1 MTMKSLFVM
10 DPIEVLNLDG
20 DSTFLVMKE
29 LTRRK
34 QQVSYT
40 TVERLYA
47 RDGVGRAGVITVRV
61 VDETP
66 FFEKLSERDCA
77 LDDFDVVWMRK
88 DPPFDM
94 SYIQATYILDMAKTA
109 LVVNDPIGLKLFNE
123 KIWAMRFPALHPPT
137 LFTSDAEKLR
147 DFAQEYGKIVLKP
160 WDGNGGRGVLVAAA
174 KDRNLNSMIDLLT
187 NEGTQPIIAQPFLE
201 GISNGDMRVL
211 LFDGEPVGAMLR
223 IPGESDYRGNMHVGA
238 SVAACE
244 LSERDQYICDV
255 LKPELKKWGQLFVGI
270 DIIDGFLTEI
280 NVTSP
285 TGIVEINQLYGTSL
299 EKDLVNI
306 VEKRWQHKGG

>member
-1 MTMKSLFVM
+1 M
-10 DPIEVLNLDG
+10 DPIEVLNLEG
-20 DSTFLVMKE
+20 DSTVVVMRE

-34 QQVSYT
+34 HKVAYT
-40 TVERLYA
+40 TVDRLYA
-47 RDGVGRAGVITVRV
+47 RDGVGRACVTDVRV
-61 VDETP
+61 VQAP
-66 FFEKLSERDCA
+66 PCFEVLGEEDCA

-94 SYIQATYILDMAKTA
+94 SYIQATYILDMAQKA
-109 LVVNDPIGLKLFNE
+109 LVVNDPVGLKLFNE
-123 KIWAMRFPALHPPT
+123 KIWAMRFPEIHPPT
-137 LFTSDAEKLR
+137 LFSSDAHKLR
-147 DFAQEYGKIVLKP
+147 DFAKEHGKIVLKP

-187 NEGTQPIIAQPFLE
+187 NEGADPIIAQPFIE
-201 GISNGDMRVL
+201 GISKGDMRVL

-223 IPGESDYRGNMHVGA
+223 IPGASDYRGNMHVGA
-238 SVAACE
+238 SVSACT

-299 EKDLVNI
+299 QTDLVNI
-306 VEKRWQHKGG
+306 VEQRWQHKGG

>member
-1 MTMKSLFVM
+1 MMKSLFVM
-10 DPIEVLNLDG
+10 DPIEGLDITG
-20 DSTFLVMKE
+20 DSTFMVMKE

-40 TVERLYA
+40 TVGRLYA
-47 RDGVGRAGVITVRV
+47 RDGVGRAGVTTVRV
-61 VDETP
+61 VEKAP
-66 FFEKLSERDCA
+66 FFEVINSTDCA

-94 SYIQATYILDMAKTA
+94 SYIQATYILDMAQTA
-109 LVVNDPIGLKLFNE
+109 MVVNDPVGLKLFNE
-123 KIWAMRFPALHPPT
+123 KIWAMRFPDLHPPT
-137 LFTSDAEKLR
+137 LFSSDVGKLR
-147 DFAQEYGKIVLKP
+147 AFAAEHGRIVLKP
-160 WDGNGGRGVLVAAA
+160 WDGNGGRGVLIAAK

-187 NEGTQPIIAQPFLE
+187 NDGTQPIIAQPFIE

-238 SVAACE
+238 SVVACE
-244 LSERDQYICDV
+244 LSERDQHICDV
-255 LKPELKKWGQLFVGI
+255 LRPELKKWGQLFVGI

-299 EKDLVNI
+299 ESDLVNI
-306 VEKRWQHKGG
+306 VEKRWQHRGG